1 MTDIKDAGTRTR
13 NAPDR
18 LSKTKEI
25 IDEIFP
31 EPTVRY
37 RLKNIAGSETIISPL
52 SNIVTLVAAP
62 EASSGTGYHTYV
74 GANPGANTGK
84 SITWQLKNIDTNYEL
99 IDLIVVFMWLD
110 KA

>member
-18 LSKTKEI
+18 LSKIKEI

-37 RLKNIAGSETIISPL
+37 RLKNIANVMVENGE
-52 SNIVTLVAAP
+52 
-62 EASSGTGYHTYV
+62 
-74 GANPGANTGK
+74 
-84 SITWQLKNIDTNYEL
+84 
-99 IDLIVVFMWLD
+99 
-110 KA
+110 